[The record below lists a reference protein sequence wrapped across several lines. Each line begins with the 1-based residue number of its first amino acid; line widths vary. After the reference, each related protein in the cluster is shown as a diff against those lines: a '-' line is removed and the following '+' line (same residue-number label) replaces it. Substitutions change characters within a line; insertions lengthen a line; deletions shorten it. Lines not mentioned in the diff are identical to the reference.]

1 MHVLLLLNGNKIRMK
16 RIIIAGFFIIGMLHS
31 KAQGVLTLEEA
42 INMALQ
48 NSLDI
53 RISRNTLEA
62 NIINNHI
69 SIAGGL
75 PEVSGSLTH
84 NRSLTNLS
92 QQLSNGTSTKRS
104 GNATNA
110 TTSGIAG
117 SFVLFNG
124 FRVHAAKS
132 RLEALEKQS
141 EQQINVQI
149 QNVIANVMVKYYDI
163 VRQDSYMR
171 TIRQSIEVTL
181 QRKKLVDARQSVG
194 LANNADTYQAQLD
207 LNASEQELQSQEL
220 VLSQSKADL
229 MNLLTQRA
237 DSVYTISDTIIVDS
251 LVNLASVMDNISKNP
266 EVLSAGQQIK
276 VNEAIVKEV
285 GAQRYPSVALNG
297 GYNYNRNQNAAGFTL
312 LNQTYGPYIGAS
324 LQVPIFNGG
333 VFKRQQRVAEIDTRN
348 ATLTREVLINN
359 LKTSAIKAWQA
370 YQNNLARLKTE
381 RENNR
386 IAADLLSLVL
396 QRFQYGVGTIVDVRE
411 AQRSFVEAGYRLVNL
426 AYAAKVSEVELKRLA
441 SGLGI

>member
-1 MHVLLLLNGNKIRMK
+1 MPYGNKLRMK
-16 RIIIAGFFIIGMLHS
+16 RIIITGFLVIGILNVQ
-31 KAQGVLTLEEA
+31 AQGVLTLDEA
-42 INMALQ
+42 INIALK

-53 RISRNTLEA
+53 RISRNNLEA
-62 NIINNHI
+62 NIISNHI

-75 PEVSGSLTH
+75 PQVDASLTH

-110 TTSGIAG
+110 TTSGIGG

-132 RLEALEKQS
+132 HLEALEKQS
-141 EQQINVQI
+141 EQQITVQI

-163 VRQDSYMR
+163 VRQDSYIK

-237 DSVYTISDTIIVDS
+237 DSAYTIRDTIIVDS
-251 LVNLASVMDNISKNP
+251 LVNLAAVMDNLSKNP
-266 EVLSAGQQIK
+266 EVLSAEQQIR

-297 GYNYNRNQNAAGFTL
+297 GYNYNRSQNAAGFTL
-312 LNQTYGPYIGAS
+312 LNQTYGPYIGGA
-324 LQVPIFNGG
+324 
-333 VFKRQQRVAEIDTRN
+333 FKRQQRVAQIDTRN
-348 ATLTREVLINN
+348 ATLTREALIND
-359 LKTSAIKAWQA
+359 LRTSAVRAWQA
-370 YQNNLARLKTE
+370 YQNNLARLQTE

-441 SGLGI
+441 SRLGI

>member
-1 MHVLLLLNGNKIRMK
+1 MLNGNKLRMK
-16 RIIIAGFFIIGMLHS
+16 RIIITGFFLIGFMQL

-42 INMALQ
+42 INIALQ

-53 RISRNTLEA
+53 RISRNNLEA
-62 NIINNHI
+62 TIISNHI

-75 PEVSGSLTH
+75 PVVDASLTH

-104 GNATNA
+104 GNATNSI
-110 TTSGIAG
+110 TSGIAG

-124 FRVHAAKS
+124 FRVHATKS

-163 VRQDSYMR
+163 VRQDSYIK

-220 VLSQSKADL
+220 VLSQAKADL

-237 DSVYTISDTIIVDS
+237 DSIYAISDTIIVDS
-251 LVNLASVMDNISKNP
+251 LVNLALVMDNLSKNP
-266 EVLSAGQQIK
+266 EVLSAEQQIR

-359 LKTSAIKAWQA
+359 FKTSAIRAWQA
-370 YQNNLARLKTE
+370 YQNNLARLQTE

-386 IAADLLSLVL
+386 IAADLLTLVL

-441 SGLGI
+441 SRLGI